1 MGFEL
6 LSTPIFQWLGMAG
19 LGQTTRVSNTVL
31 KTDARKGSTLE
42 AFEKTK
48 QHNPNGASERWH
60 CGHTVQQF
68 WAERA
73 GRSTRS
79 LALTQAC
86 GQG

>member
-1 MGFEL
+1 
-6 LSTPIFQWLGMAG
+6 MAG

-68 WAERA
+68 
-73 GRSTRS
+73 
-79 LALTQAC
+79 
-86 GQG
+86 